1 VNRALVV
8 GYGNPIRSDD
18 GVGWHVA
25 RLLQGDRRL
34 AGADVLACHQ
44 LTPELVVDMA
54 RADVVV
60 LVDASTAPPGSISV
74 EAVDGSAGAGRPGW
88 THHLDPNGLVELTK
102 RLYGRAPST
111 SVVSVGA
118 ASLDA
123 GDRLSPTVEG
133 CLAAVVDAVVGTV
146 ESAASAI

>member
-1 VNRALVV
+1 VKGALVV

-25 RLLQGDRRL
+25 RLLQDDPRL

-44 LTPELVVDMA
+44 LTPELALDMA

-60 LVDASTAPPGSISV
+60 MVDASSAPPGSISV
-74 EAVDGSAGAGRPGW
+74 EAVDGSAGTPRAGW
-88 THHLDPNGLVELTK
+88 THHLDPHGLVHLTE
-102 RLYGRAPST
+102 RLYGRAPPT

-118 ASLDA
+118 ASLDV
-123 GDRLSPTVEG
+123 GDRLSPTVERH
-133 CLAAVVDAVVGTV
+133 LAAVVDAVVDTV
-146 ESAASAI
+146 SPGR